1 MLKLIIFSTTA
12 ILLSYLININFIQ
25 KQSYYKPHKQ
35 YYKRKTNKN
44 KNKNHVHFNNK
55 VKVYR
60 Y

>member
-25 KQSYYKPHKQ
+25 KQSYYKPQKQ
-35 YYKRKTNKN
+35 YYKHKTNK
-44 KNKNHVHFNNK
+44 KNKKVHFNNK